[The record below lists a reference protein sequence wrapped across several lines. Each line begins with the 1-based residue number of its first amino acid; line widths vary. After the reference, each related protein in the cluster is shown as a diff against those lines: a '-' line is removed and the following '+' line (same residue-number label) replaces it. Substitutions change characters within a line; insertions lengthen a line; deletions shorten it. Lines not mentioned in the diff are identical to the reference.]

1 MAKMTPKQQDELL
14 ENLKKQFEVAKE
26 TLDIERDLSFI
37 LERQNQSLSSYASS
51 KKSIAET
58 QRRINL
64 AESGLNKLI
73 EKQKELQSLIG
84 GLSKKRA
91 AEAKKELENLNKIID
106 ATQDKL
112 RLDKQDLEVLN
123 NNLSATK
130 AIGNELADF
139 AKSLLGAT
147 FSFMD
152 IWNYL
157 QKVDKGIRS
166 VQLNMGLSGN
176 KAEFLRK
183 QMQEAT
189 NTAQRFGASI
199 DDIVELQSKVNE
211 LTGRAN
217 VFTEHQIANMVAIA
231 KGTGMANDE
240 AGQLVGNMLALGSSV
255 EDAKK
260 LIEGTVTETAN
271 LGLNS
276 LSVLKGM
283 STNID
288 KLNNYRFQNGVEG
301 LKKMV
306 EASKKFQ
313 FSMDGAFAAAEKFRT
328 LEGLLE
334 AGATLR
340 VLGGEFAK
348 MDEFKLSFLARNKPE
363 EFAIEMAKLT
373 KGMASFNKETGMFDI
388 SDVDFDKLRV
398 VAEATGRDVND
409 LAKQTREFNKIEFAK
424 KQIFVGTDEE
434 KEMLAKL
441 ATFQKGST
449 IGTIQIG
456 DKNVR
461 LDQLTQDQIDLYK
474 QTQKTL
480 EQRAIDSQNFNDT
493 LNNTIM
499 QFKSTLLPVL
509 EVINSVLEGFN
520 SIIDIARD
528 ENGKMKEWAAI
539 VPITIMAATMGLFKL
554 FGALPSILG
563 KIPGVGKF
571 FGGGA
576 SATATTGGGGNA
588 AQMLGA
594 GKKAMYSGFGSAAQ
608 LAAIGVAAVGIGF
621 GFKMAAEGAASLS
634 ESISKLTGDQLNTL
648 LGSIFL
654 LGAALTGTLIGGIY
668 MLGTAT
674 TATSYGLLSFGAAAL
689 MVGTGIGLAALG
701 IGKMAE
707 GFASLDKVDLSKVG
721 SGMMGIASAAL
732 LLANPASMIGLG
744 GIGIALAGIS
754 ALDFENIKPLENLH
768 FEDKEVQNL
777 KKMEDFLTKINSI
790 DTAKLASLQGLFAN
804 ANFKFTLDGD
814 AVLKNTI
821 VVDILNEKLTKHI
834 DQRVRI
840 VSRKGNSPGA

>member
-1 MAKMTPKQQDELL
+1 MTAKEQDEFL
-14 ENLKKQFEVAKE
+14 ENFKKQFEVAKQ
-26 TLDIERDLSFI
+26 TLDVERDLSYI
-37 LERQNQSLSSYASS
+37 LERQNQSISSYADS
-51 KKSIAET
+51 KKNIQET

-64 AESGLNKLI
+64 AESGLGKLL
-73 EKQKELQSLIG
+73 EKQKELQSVIG

-91 AEAKKELENLNKIID
+91 AEAKKELENLNSIID
-106 ATQDKL
+106 STREKL
-112 RLDKQDLEVLN
+112 RLDKQDLEILN
-123 NNLSATK
+123 NNVSLTK
-130 AIGNELADF
+130 AMGNSIADF

-152 IWNYL
+152 LWNYL
-157 QKVDKGIRS
+157 QKVDKGVRTM
-166 VQLNMGLSGN
+166 QLNMGLSGN
-176 KAEFLRK
+176 KAEFMRQ

-189 NTAQRFGASI
+189 NTVQRLGASI
-199 DDIVELQSKVNE
+199 DDIVELQSQVNE

-217 VFTEHQIANMVAIA
+217 VFTEHQISNMVAIA
-231 KGTGMANDE
+231 KGTGMANQE

-255 EDAKK
+255 EDTKK

-313 FSMDGAFAAAEKFRT
+313 FSMEGAFNAAEKFRT

-363 EFAIEMAKLT
+363 EFAVEMAKLT

-461 LDQLTQDQIDLYK
+461 LDQLTQDQIELYK

-480 EQRAIDSQNFNDT
+480 EQRAVDSQNFNDT

-499 QFKSTLLPVL
+499 QFKSTLLPL
-509 EVINSVLEGFN
+509 LQYINSILTGFN
-520 SIIDIARD
+520 NIMSIARD
-528 ENGKMKEWAAI
+528 ENGKMSKWAAA
-539 VPITIMAATMGLFKL
+539 VPITIMAASMGLLKLFKL
-554 FGALPSILG
+554 LPSVLG
-563 KIPGVGKF
+563 KIPGIGKLF
-571 FGGGA
+571 SGGA
-576 SATATTGGGGNA
+576 TAAASTATSTPMNA
-588 AQMLGA
+588 AQMLA
-594 GKKAMYSGFGSAAQ
+594 SGKGAMYQGLGSAASM
-608 LAAIGVAAVGIGF
+608 AAIGVAAVGIGL

-634 ESISKLTGDQLNTL
+634 ESISKLTGEQLEALTTSLITL
-648 LGSIFL
+648 GVVMGGTLVAGVIA
-654 LGAALTGTLIGGIY
+654 LGA
-668 MLGTAT
+668 AT
-674 TATSYGLLSFGAAAL
+674 TATSYGLLAFGAAAL
-689 MVGTGIGLAALG
+689 MVGAGIGLAAMG
-701 IGKMAE
+701 VGKMAE

-721 SGMMGIASAAL
+721 SGMMGIAGAAL
-732 LLANPASMIGLG
+732 MLGNPLGVAGLASM
-744 GIGIALAGIS
+744 GIALAGIG
-754 ALDFENIKPLENLH
+754 ALDFDNIKPLENLH
-768 FEDKEVQNL
+768 FEEKEMENL

-790 DTAKLASLQGLFAN
+790 DTSKLTSLQGLFAN

-814 AVLKNTI
+814 AVLKN
-821 VVDILNEKLTKHI
+821 VVNVNVLGDKLTEHI

-840 VSRKGNSPGA
+840 VQRKGNNPK

>member
-1 MAKMTPKQQDELL
+1 MAKKMTAKEQDEFL
-14 ENLKKQFEVAKE
+14 ENFKKQFEVAKE
-26 TLDIERDLSFI
+26 TLDVERDLSYI
-37 LERQNQSLSSYASS
+37 LEKQNQSISSYADS
-51 KKSIAET
+51 KKNIQET

-64 AESGLNKLI
+64 AESGLGKLL
-73 EKQKELQSLIG
+73 EKQKELQSVIG

-91 AEAKKELENLNKIID
+91 AEAKKELENLTSIID
-106 ATQDKL
+106 ATREKL

-123 NNLSATK
+123 NNASLTK
-130 AIGNELADF
+130 AIANSIGDF

-152 IWNYL
+152 LWNYL
-157 QKVDKGIRS
+157 QKVDKGIRTM
-166 VQLNMGLSGN
+166 QLNMGLSGN
-176 KAEFLRK
+176 KAEFMRQ

-189 NTAQRFGASI
+189 NTVQRLGASI
-199 DDIVELQSKVNE
+199 DDIVELQSQVNE

-217 VFTEHQIANMVAIA
+217 VFTEHQISNMVAIA
-231 KGTGMANDE
+231 KGTGMANQE

-260 LIEGTVTETAN
+260 LIQGTVTETAN

-283 STNID
+283 SSNID
-288 KLNNYRFQNGVEG
+288 KMNNYRFQNGVEG

-313 FSMDGAFAAAEKFRT
+313 FSMEGAFNAAEKFRT

-363 EFAIEMAKLT
+363 EFAVEMAKLT
-373 KGMASFNKETGMFDI
+373 KGMASFNKETGLFDI

-398 VAEATGRDVND
+398 VAEATGRDIND

-441 ATFQKGST
+441 ATFSKGST

-461 LDQLTQDQIDLYK
+461 LDQLTQDQIELYK

-480 EQRAIDSQNFNDT
+480 EQRAVDSQNFNDT

-509 EVINSVLEGFN
+509 EVINSVLKGFN

-528 ENGKMKEWAAI
+528 ENGKMKKWAAI

-563 KIPGVGKF
+563 RIPGVGKF
-571 FGGGA
+571 FKGGA
-576 SATATTGGGGNA
+576 SATASTTPMSGSQA
-588 AQMLGA
+588 LGA
-594 GKKAMYSGFGSAAQ
+594 GKGAMYSSLGSAASMV
-608 LAAIGVAAVGIGF
+608 AIGVAAVGIGL

-634 ESISKLTGDQLNTL
+634 ESISKLTGPQ
-648 LGSIFL
+648 
-654 LGAALTGTLIGGIY
+654 LGALQTSLGIIGATIAGPLIAGIIALGIAGEVSAVGI
-668 MLGTAT
+668 LAI
-674 TATSYGLLSFGAAAL
+674 GAAAL
-689 MVGTGIGLAALG
+689 MLGAGIGIAALG
-701 IGKMAE
+701 VSKMAE
-707 GFASLDKVDLSKVG
+707 GFAGLDKVDLSKVG
-721 SGMMGIASAAL
+721 SGMMSIAGASL
-732 LLANPASMIGLG
+732 MLANPASILGLSSLEETLED
-744 GIGIALAGIS
+744 IAELNFNNVI
-754 ALDFENIKPLENLH
+754 PLQNLH
-768 FEDKEVQNL
+768 FEEKEIQNL

-790 DTAKLASLQGLFAN
+790 DTSKLTSLQGLFAN
-804 ANFKFTLDGD
+804 ANFKFTLDGE
-814 AVLKNTI
+814 AVLKN
-821 VVDILNEKLTKHI
+821 VVNVDIAGDKLTEHI

-840 VSRKGNSPGA
+840 VQRKGNSPK